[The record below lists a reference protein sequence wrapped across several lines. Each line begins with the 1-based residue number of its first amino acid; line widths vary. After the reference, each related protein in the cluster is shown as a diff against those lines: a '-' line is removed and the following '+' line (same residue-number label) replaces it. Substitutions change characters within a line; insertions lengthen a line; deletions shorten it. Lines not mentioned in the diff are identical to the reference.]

1 MRESSR
7 RFTLTDLHHKE
18 KLLQGFAGTAKAVIL
33 AAGLGSRLGKP
44 HPKALT
50 VLASGKTILQHQLDN
65 LERYF
70 GRDDIF
76 VVVGFKNDL
85 VMEAAPHLGFVYNEA
100 YDRTNTS
107 KSLLRALRKL
117 VGNDVVW
124 MNGDVVMDHEVLKRI
139 LHQPVSA
146 VAVNT
151 ASVGEEEIKYRI
163 APDGWI
169 SEISKK
175 VANGLGEAVGVNKV
189 RAADIPV
196 FLQHLEQCEDQ
207 AYFERA
213 IELAAYDGLRFYPV
227 DVTDLVCTEI
237 DFVEDLER
245 ANRQLAQSNRPGR
258 DE

>member
-7 RFTLTDLHHKE
+7 RSTLADSSKGTRA
-18 KLLQGFAGTAKAVIL
+18 LQDSPPSPKAVIL
-33 AAGLGSRLGKP
+33 AAGLGSRLGQP

-50 VLASGKTILQHQLDN
+50 VLASGKTILQHQLES

-70 GRDDIF
+70 TPDDIF

-117 VGNDVVW
+117 IGHDVVW

-139 LHQPVSA
+139 LHQTVSA

-151 ASVGEEEIKYRI
+151 AAVGEEEIKYRI

-169 SEISKK
+169 TEISKK
-175 VANGLGEAVGVNKV
+175 VVNGLGEAVGVNKV
-189 RAADIPV
+189 RATDIPM
-196 FLQHLEQCEDQ
+196 FLRYLEQCEDQ

-213 IELAAYDGLRFYPV
+213 IELAACDGLRFYPV
-227 DVTDLVCTEI
+227 DVTDLICMEI

-245 ANRQLAQSNRPGR
+245 ANRQLTQIKRPGR
-258 DE
+258 D